1 MSPTDRDETVTKKKK
16 MAIVTRIFGWA
27 EIGIAAFAAY
37 ICAKGV
43 VGIAT
48 SDAHDMT
55 LEWASLVIAITLP
68 ISLSLAWS
76 GWHLI
81 KRQDWLHH
89 AVPFF
94 VILTVLCFLFALDY

>member
-1 MSPTDRDETVTKKKK
+1 
-16 MAIVTRIFGWA
+16 MALVTRIFGWV

-43 VGIAT
+43 VGIGT
-48 SDAHDMT
+48 PDAHDKT
-55 LEWASLVIAITLP
+55 LEWAPLVIAITLP
-68 ISLSLAWS
+68 ISLSVAWS

-81 KRQDWLHH
+81 KRQDWHHH

-94 VILTVLCFLFALDY
+94 VILTVLCFLFAMDY

>member
-1 MSPTDRDETVTKKKK
+1 MTL
-16 MAIVTRIFGWA
+16 VTRIFGWA
-27 EIGIAAFAAY
+27 EIALAAFAAY
-37 ICAKGV
+37 ICSKGV
-43 VGIAT
+43 WGIAT
-48 SDAHDMT
+48 SDASDMT
-55 LEWASLVIAITLP
+55 LEWAPLVIAITLP

-89 AVPFF
+89 AVPFL